1 MVHRSDRC
9 VRIGFPFAIG
19 RQGFPDDRLAAGCG
33 SRPLSYPPDPYILS
47 LCIRR
52 QKAARGKTGLLFHA
66 RPEYWCGSVPY
77 RLGKLPRIPDL
88 CRANEK
94 NGFPT
99 MSVRPCEILNCG
111 DVYLF
116 PETNSRCQG
125 RSSLWSVIVLR
136 KRNVVLESDTG
147 DYRHFAMWRPLAVG
161 CCYCPLAKR
170 SQFRDYRVNL
180 TYAEMRKIG

>member
-1 MVHRSDRC
+1 MPVPN
-9 VRIGFPFAIG
+9 IGVEAFHIGLESFPGFRTFAA
-19 RQGFPDDRLAAGCG
+19 QT
-33 SRPLSYPPDPYILS
+33 
-47 LCIRR
+47 
-52 QKAARGKTGLLFHA
+52 K
-66 RPEYWCGSVPY
+66 
-77 RLGKLPRIPDL
+77 
-88 CRANEK
+88 K

-147 DYRHFAMWRPLAVG
+147 IIGILRCGGPLPSVAVIADWRNAPNFG
-161 CCYCPLAKR
+161 I
-170 SQFRDYRVNL
+170 
-180 TYAEMRKIG
+180 IG

>member
-1 MVHRSDRC
+1 
-9 VRIGFPFAIG
+9 
-19 RQGFPDDRLAAGCG
+19 
-33 SRPLSYPPDPYILS
+33 
-47 LCIRR
+47 
-52 QKAARGKTGLLFHA
+52 
-66 RPEYWCGSVPY
+66 
-77 RLGKLPRIPDL
+77 
-88 CRANEK
+88 
-94 NGFPT
+94 

-125 RSSLWSVIVLR
+125 RSSLWSVIVSR

-161 CCYCPLAKR
+161 CRYCRLAKR
-170 SQFRDYRVNL
+170 SEFRDYRVNL